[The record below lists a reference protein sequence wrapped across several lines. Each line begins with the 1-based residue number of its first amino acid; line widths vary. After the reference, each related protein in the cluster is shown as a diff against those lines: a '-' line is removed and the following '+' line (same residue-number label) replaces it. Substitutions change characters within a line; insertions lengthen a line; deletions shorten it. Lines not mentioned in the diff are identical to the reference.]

1 MAGPE
6 IIWDQGTVYD
16 LFISIEVLIR
26 PSEFNVRAVWAAGIR
41 ARIPA
46 EQRKVL
52 EQSLLMF
59 HVPFSLISHLPQPHD
74 ANSVLWFLEQTPA
87 RERLPLLALE
97 PYWPAKYGRLLRNVM
112 KRGSWEEEE
121 REALGAIYREAY
133 KHETGKHLPSHQ
145 ELGIILDW
153 WKRSEEFGERYL
165 EALRA
170 YQEVFFS
177 QEERRLR
184 PALQTAL
191 NRAKE
196 RAKKLALVDLLE
208 ELTQGVRFGDLHS
221 SGQVTLAP
229 SYWSTPLVYF
239 MELDP
244 LHSIYVYGAR
254 PLDVSLAPGEQV
266 PDSLIGVL
274 EALSD
279 PTRLKILR
287 YLAEQP
293 QTPTQLANRLGLRTP
308 TVTHHLK
315 ILRLAG
321 LVRLVLGE
329 EAVTKHYEA
338 RPEGVEA
345 GYAALNRFLGMA
357 ENEDPAASLSSG
369 AG

>member
-6 IIWDQGTVYD
+6 IIWDQGTLYD
-16 LFISIEVLIR
+16 LFISIEVLMH
-26 PSEFNVRAVWAAGIR
+26 PSDFNVRAVWAAGIR

-74 ANSVLWFLEQTPA
+74 AHSLLWFLEQTPA
-87 RERLPLLALE
+87 KERLPLLALE
-97 PYWPAKYGRLLRNVM
+97 PYWPAKYGRILRNVM
-112 KRGSWEEEE
+112 KKGSWEEEE
-121 REALGAIYREAY
+121 RETLGVIYRECY
-133 KHETGKHLPSHQ
+133 KNETCKHVPTLQ

-170 YQEVFFS
+170 YHEVFFG

-184 PALQTAL
+184 PALQAAM
-191 NRAKE
+191 NKAKE

-208 ELTQGVRFGDLHS
+208 ELTQGVRFGDLPS
-221 SGQVTLAP
+221 AGQVTLAP

-239 MELDP
+239 MKLEP
-244 LHSIYVYGAR
+244 LHTIYVYGAR

-266 PDSLIGVL
+266 PDSLSGVL

-293 QTPTQLANRLGLRTP
+293 QSPTQLANRLGLRAP

-315 ILRLAG
+315 VLRLAG

-345 GYAALNRFLGMA
+345 AYAALTRFLGVRLP
-357 ENEDPAASLSSG
+357 EK
-369 AG
+369 

>member
-26 PSEFNVRAVWAAGIR
+26 PSEFNVRAVWAAGVR

-191 NRAKE
+191 SQAKE
-196 RAKKLALVDLLE
+196 KSQEAGAGRPAGGADPGRALWGPAQQRAGDTGALLLE
-208 ELTQGVRFGDLHS
+208 HAAGVFHGAGPAALDLRLW
-221 SGQVTLAP
+221 GAP
-229 SYWSTPLVYF
+229 A
-239 MELDP
+239 
-244 LHSIYVYGAR
+244 G
-254 PLDVSLAPGEQV
+254 
-266 PDSLIGVL
+266 
-274 EALSD
+274 
-279 PTRLKILR
+279 
-287 YLAEQP
+287 
-293 QTPTQLANRLGLRTP
+293 
-308 TVTHHLK
+308 
-315 ILRLAG
+315 RLAG
-321 LVRLVLGE
+321 TRRAG
-329 EAVTKHYEA
+329 A
-338 RPEGVEA
+338 RQPDRRAGGLIRSDAPENLALPG
-345 GYAALNRFLGMA
+345 GAAANA
-357 ENEDPAASLSSG
+357 DAAS
-369 AG
+369 